1 MRPLI
6 VAATDAEIAPSIDF
20 LKRLQIPYLTTGVGM
35 TATAYQLGKS
45 ITQIRPDYILNVG
58 IGGALDKDIPLGTVV
73 QVTKD
78 SFSELGA
85 EDGELFLPIEEL
97 GFGKSVFIPST
108 PSLASPPQLVV
119 HTGITVNTVHGNE
132 QSILLLKARL
142 SSATIETMEGA
153 AVFFVSEAE
162 NIPCLQIRAV
172 SNYVEKRNRQAWE
185 IPLAIKNLNVWLQEF
200 ILKNS
205 L

>member
-108 PSLASPPQLVV
+108 PSLASPPQLAL

-162 NIPCLQIRAV
+162 NIPCLQIRAI

-185 IPLAIKNLNVWLQEF
+185 IPLAIKNLNMWLQEF

>member
-58 IGGALDKDIPLGTVV
+58 IGGALYKDIPLGTVI
-73 QVTKD
+73 QITKD

-97 GFGKSVFIPST
+97 GFGKSVFTPSF
-108 PSLASPPQLVV
+108 PSLASPPQLAL
-119 HTGITVNTVHGNE
+119 HTCITVNTVHGNE

-162 NIPCLQIRAV
+162 NIPCLQIRAI

>member
-97 GFGKSVFIPST
+97 GFGKSVFTPPT

-162 NIPCLQIRAV
+162 NIPCLQIRAI

-185 IPLAIKNLNVWLQEF
+185 IPLAIKNLNMWLQEF